1 MSRKHSREKAF
12 QILFQIDINQD
23 VKEENLMKVMDEDV
37 TPFATQLVKGV
48 IDHKEEIDAAI
59 DQHLEHWSFSRI
71 GAVEKA
77 LLRIAVYEMRYVEE
91 TPYKVAVNEAVELAK
106 RFHDDQSGKFVNGV
120 LSKLTEQ

>member
-12 QILFQIDINQD
+12 QVLFQIDINEE

-37 TPFATQLVKGV
+37 SPFASQIIKGV
-48 IDHKEEIDAAI
+48 IDHKDEIDNII
-59 DQHLEHWSFSRI
+59 DGYLENWSFSRI

-77 LLRIAVYEMRYVEE
+77 LLRIAIYEMKYVEE

-120 LSKLTEQ
+120 LSKLADQ

>member
-12 QILFQIDINQD
+12 QVLFQIDINEE

-37 TPFATQLVKGV
+37 SPFASQIIKGV
-48 IDHKEEIDAAI
+48 IDHKDEIDTII
-59 DQHLEHWSFSRI
+59 DGYLENWSFSRI

-77 LLRIAVYEMRYVEE
+77 LLRIAIYEMKYVEE

-120 LSKLTEQ
+120 LSKLADQ